1 MRWKETYDQ
10 KEKTI
15 AHQTWWFSRHSSV
28 AGDAVFK
35 SQLRYNHNK
44 IIPLVYILLETERHT
59 TAQNN
64 EAQAPTDEGME
75 MSPVTKERMAPKPTK
90 ITVATDY
97 IQLGSSFFFFLTKRK
112 KSLSL
117 LL

>member
-1 MRWKETYDQ
+1 M
-10 KEKTI
+10 
-15 AHQTWWFSRHSSV
+15 
-28 AGDAVFK
+28 FK